1 MVINSRLKTKSRL
14 DKRWLQGSQII
25 SIDNQGGGDTP
36 GETGNIGTVSGNT
49 ISFSAADCG
58 LKSATEVGILQ
69 LVDGTKLA
77 FEKGEATNSPK
88 YYSAGGGTIRVYPK
102 NMITLTSTKKIK
114 SITFTCDS
122 YNGTDYT
129 AEGHISVNPGTVVL
143 DGTTLSFTGIDG
155 KTVLIT
161 NTNTSNGGKSQLRI
175 KTIVI
180 TYME

>member
-1 MVINSRLKTKSRL
+1 MVINSRLKTKS
-14 DKRWLQGSQII
+14 QGSQII

-58 LKSATEVGILQ
+58 LDNATEVGILQ

-129 AEGHISVNPGTVVL
+129 AEGHVSVNPGTVVL
-143 DGTTLSFTGIDG
+143 DGTTLSFTGIDE
-155 KTVLIT
+155 KTVVIT
-161 NTNTSNGGKSQLRI
+161 NTNTSTGGKSQLRI